1 MIMSFVVRVKP
12 NSLSLG
18 ADEEDAAVGDE
29 GAGADGRDVIWCR
42 STELL
47 QCAACKIEIETKGRL
62 VVGDTS

>member
-1 MIMSFVVRVKP
+1 MTISFVVRVKP

-29 GAGADGRDVIWCR
+29 GADGRDVIWCR